1 MKLLVAKSGPLEG
14 NRYAITGSTLLGRDA
29 ECDIQLIE
37 SDVSR
42 KHCAVLEQDDG
53 SVLVR
58 DLVSHNGTHVRKER
72 VTEALLQ
79 PGDELKVGD
88 SCFEYRIVD
97 DDTALTQE
105 LDLKLVSGPAAD
117 PTRTLTLS
125 DDDRAEVIAR
135 AKALKA
141 APHAPPAEAQPSS
154 CCGSPLS
161 AHARAQRWKYCPACG
176 KTLD

>member
-1 MKLLVAKSGPLEG
+1 MKILVATSGPLEG
-14 NRYAITGSTLLGRDA
+14 NRYAITGSTLIGRDA

-58 DLVSHNGTHVRKER
+58 DLVSHNGTHVRAQR

-79 PGDELKVGD
+79 PGDEITVGD
-88 SCFEYRIVD
+88 SRFEYRIVD
-97 DDTALTQE
+97 GDVTSTQE
-105 LDLKLVSGPAAD
+105 LELKLVSGPAED
-117 PTRTLTLS
+117 PTRTVTFS

-141 APHAPPAEAQPSS
+141 AQKPEAPPEP
-154 CCGSPLS
+154 CCDSPL
-161 AHARAQRWKYCPACG
+161 AAQARAQRWKYCPACG
-176 KTLD
+176 KPLD